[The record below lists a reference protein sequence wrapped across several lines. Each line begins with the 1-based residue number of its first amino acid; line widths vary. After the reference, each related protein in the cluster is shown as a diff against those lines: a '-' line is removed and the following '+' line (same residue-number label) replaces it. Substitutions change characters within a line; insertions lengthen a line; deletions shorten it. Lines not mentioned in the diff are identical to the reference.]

1 MRVIKL
7 GGRAQNDPALPGEIA
22 RAWKSANGNLC
33 VVHGGGDEISALQ
46 VALGKTPQFVN
57 GRRVT
62 TADDI
67 QLLRMVL
74 SGVINKR
81 LVSAFAKAGV
91 QAVGIS
97 GEDGKL
103 ISARRGCEG
112 DELFRLGAVGAPTDV
127 NTNLLRDLVRAG
139 YMPVVSPVASDAG
152 DAGSALNVNGDDAA
166 AAVAASLKAEELLFV
181 ADVAGVLND
190 DVVIEQIGLEAVPD
204 LIARG
209 IVRGGMTAK
218 LDAAK
223 SAMEGGVRRVRISDI
238 AGIMNG
244 DRGTTVKNS
253 ATGVK

>member
-7 GGRAQNDPALPGEIA
+7 GGRTQNDPALAGEIA
-22 RAWKSANGNLC
+22 RAWNAAKGSLC
-33 VVHGGGDEISALQ
+33 VVHGGGDEITALQ

-91 QAVGIS
+91 PALGIS

-103 ISARRGCEG
+103 ITAKRGREG
-112 DELFRLGAVGAPTDV
+112 EELFALGAVGSPTNV
-127 NTNLLRDLVRAG
+127 NAGLLLELVRAG
-139 YMPVVSPVASDAG
+139 YMPVVSPVAADASDSGA
-152 DAGSALNVNGDDAA
+152 ALNVNGDDAA
-166 AAVAASLKAEELLFV
+166 AAVASALKAVELLFV

-190 DVVIEQIGLEAVPD
+190 DAVVAEISLPSVPE
-204 LIARG
+204 LVARG
-209 IVRGGMTAK
+209 VVSGGMTAK

-223 SAMEGGVRRVRISDI
+223 SAMEGGVARVRISDI
-238 AGIMNG
+238 AGII
-244 DRGTTVKNS
+244 DESRGTTVTNS
-253 ATGVK
+253 ARGAK